1 MYETVH
7 EISGVVPEDLI
18 TDLLAAMGVDRQIG
32 IDRSLARGFDGVM
45 VAVKRVE
52 REGWSV
58 GQVLEQV
65 GLTSCLLILSFLSHT
80 SFESIPIYEIS
91 TGRTDRV

>member
-18 TDLLAAMGVDRQIG
+18 TDLLAAIGVDRQTG
-32 IDRSLARGFDGVM
+32 IDPSLARGFDGVKI
-45 VAVKRVE
+45 AVKRVE

-65 GLTSCLLILSFLSHT
+65 SLVPSLSFSYY
-80 SFESIPIYEIS
+80 FSILFSYMKHLWAVL
-91 TGRTDRV
+91 TKV